1 MLEAAG
7 IGFFAKT
14 YMMLHCDGDFVTLVR
29 NKLPL
34 SVCIVDADLFANTRQ
49 LLAKWS

>member
-7 IGFFAKT
+7 IRFFAKT
-14 YMMLHCDGDFVTLVR
+14 YDGDGDFVTLVR

-49 LLAKWS
+49 LLAKWL